1 MFEFRVVKT
10 RDTSRE
16 PRVGG
21 SNPSLFSN
29 RERVAQVVEQ
39 RPKTLLSLVP
49 PDNLTIT
56 KHDAHLGA
64 IEE

>member
-10 RDTSRE
+10 RDTSEE
-16 PRVGG
+16 PHVGG
-21 SNPSLFSN
+21 SNPSLSSN
-29 RERVAQVVEQ
+29 RESVAQLVE
-39 RPKTLLSLVP
+39 RRYKALLSLVP